1 MIANGAQRVRAHD
14 IPTMPISVVAAPMDV
29 TIRVEN
35 MHVANMQWEISHA
48 RLSVS
53 QGITRLSRSRDMRV
67 EYDFWDLCE
76 IAEEGAS

>member
-1 MIANGAQRVRAHD
+1 MANGAQRVRAHE
-14 IPTMPISVVAAPMDV
+14 IPTMPMRVVAAPMEV

-35 MHVANMQWEISHA
+35 MQAAKIQWDMSHA
-48 RLSVS
+48 RRRVS

-67 EYDFWDLCE
+67 EYDFWDRWE